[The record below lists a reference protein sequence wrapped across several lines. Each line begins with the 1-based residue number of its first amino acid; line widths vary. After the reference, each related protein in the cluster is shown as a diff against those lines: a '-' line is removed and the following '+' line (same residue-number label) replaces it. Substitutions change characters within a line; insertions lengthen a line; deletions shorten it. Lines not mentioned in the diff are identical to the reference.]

1 MQNKKLKKT
10 KRKKKLK
17 KRKKNRKKR
26 KLSGRIVCYFTNL
39 LKLSRKLEKKKHIN
53 NIILKHTIIGLIH
66 QLKLNNI
73 NNQNNQNKNDEIDPY
88 GFIIPSKK

>member
-39 LKLSRKLEKKKHIN
+39 LKLSRKLEKKSI
-53 NIILKHTIIGLIH
+53 
-66 QLKLNNI
+66 
-73 NNQNNQNKNDEIDPY
+73 
-88 GFIIPSKK
+88 